1 MAQSRFQKRGQEQGK
16 IYGVYI
22 PSLLSMK
29 VALSINEVGKNIKQN
44 LERIISKQT
53 EGRCIPEGYIR
64 PKSVKVMTYS
74 SGTVSNDK
82 VEFQTTYECMVCHP
96 VEGMVIE
103 CKTKTITKA
112 GVHAEVIDE
121 TGAIPIT
128 AFIARDHHYS
138 DKAFSEIREN
148 MDIVVNVIG
157 VRFELNDPYILVI
170 GKLDTKFKQQNR
182 LRRPGGNPVRENI
195 TIMQE
200 PDEEFESSTL
210 PIEELQAITEETV

>member
-1 MAQSRFQKRGQEQGK
+1 MAQSRLQKRGQEQGK

-44 LERIISKQT
+44 LERVISKHT

-64 PKSVKVMTYS
+64 PKSVKVISYS
-74 SGTVSNDK
+74 SGTISNDK

-112 GVHAEVIDE
+112 GIHAEVVDE

-128 AFIARDHHYS
+128 VFLLREQHMGN
-138 DKAFSEIREN
+138 KTFSEVKEN
-148 MDIVVNVIG
+148 TDIVVNVIG
-157 VRFELNDPYILVI
+157 VRFELDDPYILVI
-170 GKLDTKFKQQNR
+170 GMLNTKFKQPN
-182 LRRPGGNPVRENI
+182 LRRTGTNQVRENI

-200 PDEEFESSTL
+200 PDEEIESSAL
-210 PIEELQAITEETV
+210 PIEELQAITE